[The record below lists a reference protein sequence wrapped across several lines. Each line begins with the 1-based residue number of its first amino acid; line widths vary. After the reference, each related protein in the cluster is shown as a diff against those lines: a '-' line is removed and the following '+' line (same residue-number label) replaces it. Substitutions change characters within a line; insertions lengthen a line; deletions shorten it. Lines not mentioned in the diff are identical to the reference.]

1 MWPLDK
7 SKMKSAG
14 FCLPE
19 TVHLWVYPQGEVLS
33 LSVQNDLVIGGEE
46 HRGCAVAQ
54 AQSHPRTG
62 QF

>member
-1 MWPLDK
+1 
-7 SKMKSAG
+7 MKSAG

-19 TVHLWVYPQGEVLS
+19 TVHLWVYPHGEVLS